1 MSALQT
7 DGEDKLLKS
16 EDANLNN
23 EQQQKVLKRRKK
35 VSKGTYNSGTYK
47 SSYLLLQ
54 CFSFFDII

>member
-7 DGEDKLLKS
+7 AGEAELLKS
-16 EDANLNN
+16 EDVNLN
-23 EQQQKVLKRRKK
+23 QQQKLLKRRKK

>member
-7 DGEDKLLKS
+7 AGEAELLKS
-16 EDANLNN
+16 EDVNLN
-23 EQQQKVLKRRKK
+23 QQQKLLKRRKK
-35 VSKGTYNSGTYK
+35 FSKGTYNSGTYK